1 MSHFQD
7 IQASVHA
14 FHTFG
19 RQTCTVPAALAEA
32 IIVPSECKEVL
43 RSAHCPE
50 RGRAYLRCGVR
61 GHRQTSQPGPRGTQ
75 RHA

>member
-1 MSHFQD
+1 MSVHQDIGWMSHFQD

-32 IIVPSECKEVL
+32 IIVPSGDL
-43 RSAHCPE
+43 AFR
-50 RGRAYLRCGVR
+50 
-61 GHRQTSQPGPRGTQ
+61 
-75 RHA
+75 

>member
-32 IIVPSECKEVL
+32 IIVPSGDL
-43 RSAHCPE
+43 AFR
-50 RGRAYLRCGVR
+50 
-61 GHRQTSQPGPRGTQ
+61 
-75 RHA
+75 